1 MLTDRR
7 CRSEAAISPASASQ
21 LYGHGD
27 GKLRVLIAKSSI
39 EQHGTSVHRASG
51 AGLIRARRG
60 TRDRLVAAGKK
71 LEKRRLVSRS

>member
-7 CRSEAAISPASASQ
+7 CRSEAAISPASALQ
-21 LYGHGD
+21 PYGHGD

-39 EQHGTSVHRASG
+39 EQHGTSVRRASG
-51 AGLIRARRG
+51 AGLIRARKG
-60 TRDRLVAAGKK
+60 TRDRLAAGKK